1 MTLVGELAQYFF
13 LTKRQLA
20 VGELAPI
27 RRPVRANSPTAS
39 WRCAHVKYEICKSL
53 LLLGGLFVVS
63 FFVSCFY
70 CFCLSKKKRE

>member
-20 VGELAPI
+20 LGELAPI

-39 WRCAHVKYEICKSL
+39 WRCANILENCASSSQVPLYA
-53 LLLGGLFVVS
+53 
-63 FFVSCFY
+63 
-70 CFCLSKKKRE
+70 KKQQNGR